1 MYLTSLFVGGDTMIR
16 GFKKEKKKKK
26 DQQLRKILMN
36 SDLRYIHFAFIE
48 ILYKIF
54 IKCASCIC
62 APYALKKNIDLG
74 ICLRFSQSYQYN
86 NNKRCDERKKSAQ
99 R

>member
-1 MYLTSLFVGGDTMIR
+1 MIG

-36 SDLRYIHFAFIE
+36 SYLRYIHFAFIE

-54 IKCASCIC
+54 IKCASVFV
-62 APYALKKNIDLG
+62 
-74 ICLRFSQSYQYN
+74 LRML
-86 NNKRCDERKKSAQ
+86 
-99 R
+99 

>member
-1 MYLTSLFVGGDTMIR
+1 MIR

-36 SDLRYIHFAFIE
+36 SDLRYSAFIE

-54 IKCASCIC
+54 IKCASVFV
-62 APYALKKNIDLG
+62 
-74 ICLRFSQSYQYN
+74 LRML
-86 NNKRCDERKKSAQ
+86 
-99 R
+99 

>member
-1 MYLTSLFVGGDTMIR
+1 MIR
-16 GFKKEKKKKK
+16 GFKKEKKRKK

-54 IKCASCIC
+54 IKCASVFV
-62 APYALKKNIDLG
+62 
-74 ICLRFSQSYQYN
+74 LRML
-86 NNKRCDERKKSAQ
+86 
-99 R
+99 